1 MHDPKNGHI
10 DAIYHILR
18 YLKSA
23 SGKGLIFRKNRHMD
37 IEGHFDSDWA
47 SCQDD
52 RISTSSY
59 CMFVE
64 DNLVS

>member
-37 IEGHFDSDWA
+37 IEGHFDSD
-47 SCQDD
+47 
-52 RISTSSY
+52 
-59 CMFVE
+59 
-64 DNLVS
+64 